1 MKTDYEIRCA
11 FLIVHVID
19 ENEAVLGLLKINLYL
34 ICTGP
39 YHQDFMLE
47 FKGGKMGRISFD
59 FKVSQLIEVSLESL
73 ETEINLLKKHPGENF
88 AYSIKTIVGNDTKVS
103 KPSYPVQVM
112 LDEKLSSSSSKK
124 I

>member
-1 MKTDYEIRCA
+1 
-11 FLIVHVID
+11 
-19 ENEAVLGLLKINLYL
+19 
-34 ICTGP
+34 
-39 YHQDFMLE
+39 
-47 FKGGKMGRISFD
+47 MGRISFD